1 MNTAALPCWWGRD
14 GVRWEQEW
22 ETPAVKATQV
32 SSGSSVPG
40 QLSSRGYKITTAET
54 ESKKVKKCLLFHRT
68 HKKRRKKEKAFWLG
82 PQLLSFHCL
91 WPRTCRCLSRHLA
104 KALKCVRSLLGLNDN
119 RNHPS
124 WEGNLFI
131 WWPFIKWQVFL
142 QDFLQWDISNQL
154 GALPSLYQLLV
165 FECHKTKSCEIKP
178 AAWAMKMGC
187 WDETVGPSHIISVH
201 HYDANYGKHY

>member
-1 MNTAALPCWWGRD
+1 MGARSLVNWVHVDTRLPLQKRSLKKLKS
-14 GVRWEQEW
+14 
-22 ETPAVKATQV
+22 AYYFM
-32 SSGSSVPG
+32 VP
-40 QLSSRGYKITTAET
+40 I
-54 ESKKVKKCLLFHRT
+54 
-68 HKKRRKKEKAFWLG
+68 KKEKAFWLG

-104 KALKCVRSLLGLNDN
+104 KASKCVRSLLGLNDN

-154 GALPSLYQLLV
+154 GALPSLNQLLV

-178 AAWAMKMGC
+178 AVWAMKMGC
-187 WDETVGPSHIISVH
+187 WDETAGPSHIISVH

>member
-1 MNTAALPCWWGRD
+1 MLVGAGLCEMRAGMRNTCNKGNS
-14 GVRWEQEW
+14 GKQWELGPWSIEFTW
-22 ETPAVKATQV
+22 N
-32 SSGSSVPG
+32 
-40 QLSSRGYKITTAET
+40 KITTAET
-54 ESKKVKKCLLFHRT
+54 ESKKVKKCLLFHLT

-82 PQLLSFHCL
+82 LQLLSFHCL